1 VSDDEFASA
10 PPPRR
15 GGRPRKGDAPVIDFD
30 QLDKLLVYGE
40 LAPTD
45 DGSGTTTVFPSY
57 RQLGERF
64 GVSYAVISEYAK
76 KHNCMGRRERAR
88 LRTQLRVEEKMVEAR
103 AEAIAV
109 TKDRELAII
118 DAYLLGF
125 EKAIGEGRVRFDN
138 PTDYN
143 TMARLKEFLL
153 GGADSRPEV
162 HAALS
167 LDTLQTRHRETK
179 HVLLEAT
186 AAERGEPAVPVPA
199 LPTSESAAAPCSARD
214 SLFGNMSPTAD
225 GGIVSEPP
233 GRP

>member
-1 VSDDEFASA
+1 MSDEFAT
-10 PPPRR
+10 PCPPRR
-15 GGRPRKGDAPVIDFD
+15 AGRPRKGDAPLIDYD

-57 RQLGERF
+57 RQLAERF
-64 GVSYAVISEYAK
+64 GVSHAVISDYAK
-76 KHNCMGRRERAR
+76 KHNCMKRRERAR
-88 LRTQLRVEEKMVEAR
+88 LRTELRVEEKMIEAR
-103 AEAIAV
+103 AEAITV

-125 EKAIGEGRVRFDN
+125 ERALTEGRVRFDN

-167 LDTLQTRHRETK
+167 LDALQGRHREAK
-179 HVLLEAT
+179 RALVEAT
-186 AAERGEPAVPVPA
+186 AAQRAEAA
-199 LPTSESAAAPCSARD
+199 LPAPAPAESAATLPSEVTEPAPQ
-214 SLFGNMSPTAD
+214 T
-225 GGIVSEPP
+225 
-233 GRP
+233 

>member
-1 VSDDEFASA
+1 MSDDDFENPA

-15 GGRPRKGDAPVIDFD
+15 GGRPRKGDAPLIDYD
-30 QLDKLLVYGE
+30 QVDKLLVYGE

-45 DGSGTTTVFPSY
+45 DRSGTTTVFPSY
-57 RQLGERF
+57 RQLAERF
-64 GVSYAVISEYAK
+64 GVSHAVISEYAK
-76 KHNCMGRRERAR
+76 RHNCMKRRERAR
-88 LRTQLRVEEKMVEAR
+88 LRTELRVEEKMVEAR

-109 TKDRELAII
+109 TKDREITII

-125 EKAIGEGRVRFDN
+125 EKALAEQRVRFDN

-167 LDTLQTRHRETK
+167 LDALQSRCRDTK
-179 HVLLEAT
+179 RALVDAT
-186 AAERGEPAVPVPA
+186 AAERGEVAVPSPPEA
-199 LPTSESAAAPCSARD
+199 STEGSASNVGAA
-214 SLFGNMSPTAD
+214 
-225 GGIVSEPP
+225 
-233 GRP
+233 

>member
-1 VSDDEFASA
+1 MSGDEFAP
-10 PPPRR
+10 PPPRPR
-15 GGRPRKGDAPVIDFD
+15 GRPRKGDAPLVDYD
-30 QLDKLLVYGE
+30 QVDKLLVYGE

-57 RQLGERF
+57 RQLGDRF
-64 GVSYAVISEYAK
+64 GVSYSVISDYAK
-76 KHNCMGRRERAR
+76 KHNCMARRERAQ

-109 TKDRELAII
+109 TKERELQII
-118 DAYLLGF
+118 DSYLMGF

-143 TMARLKEFLL
+143 TMARLKEFLQ

-167 LDTLQTRHRETK
+167 LDTLQAKHRDTRRALTD
-179 HVLLEAT
+179 AT
-186 AAERGEPAVPVPA
+186 PAERGELPVPQPETKA
-199 LPTSESAAAPCSARD
+199 DQGGEADLATPAAP
-214 SLFGNMSPTAD
+214 
-225 GGIVSEPP
+225 
-233 GRP
+233 

>member
-1 VSDDEFASA
+1 VSGDEFAP
-10 PPPRR
+10 PPPRPR
-15 GGRPRKGDAPVIDFD
+15 GRPRKGDAPLVDYD
-30 QLDKLLVYGE
+30 QVDKLLVYGE

-57 RQLGERF
+57 RQLGDRF
-64 GVSYAVISEYAK
+64 GVSYSVISDYAK
-76 KHNCMGRRERAR
+76 KHNCMARRERAQ

-109 TKDRELAII
+109 TKERELQII
-118 DAYLLGF
+118 DSYLMGF

-143 TMARLKEFLL
+143 TMARLKEFLQ

-167 LDTLQTRHRETK
+167 LDTLQAKHRDTRRALTD
-179 HVLLEAT
+179 AT
-186 AAERGEPAVPVPA
+186 PAERGELPVPQPETEA
-199 LPTSESAAAPCSARD
+199 DQGGEADLATPAAP
-214 SLFGNMSPTAD
+214 
-225 GGIVSEPP
+225 
-233 GRP
+233 

>member
-1 VSDDEFASA
+1 VSEDEFAP
-10 PPPRR
+10 PPPRSR
-15 GGRPRKGDAPVIDFD
+15 GRPRKGDAPLIDYD

-45 DGSGTTTVFPSY
+45 DGSGTATVFPSY
-57 RQLGERF
+57 RQIGDRF

-76 KHNCMGRRERAR
+76 KHNCMARRERAR
-88 LRTQLRVEEKMVEAR
+88 ARTQLRVEEKMVEAR

-109 TKDRELAII
+109 TKDRELQII
-118 DAYLLGF
+118 DAYLMGF

-143 TMARLKEFLL
+143 TMARLKEFLQ

-167 LDTLQTRHRETK
+167 LDTLQGRHRDTRRALVET
-179 HVLLEAT
+179 T
-186 AAERGEPAVPVPA
+186 AAERGEIVVPPPAPPREDA
-199 LPTSESAAAPCSARD
+199 SGT
-214 SLFGNMSPTAD
+214 
-225 GGIVSEPP
+225 EPP
-233 GRP
+233 ASSASPGGTVAERPS

>member
-1 VSDDEFASA
+1 VSDDEFASP

-15 GGRPRKGDAPVIDFD
+15 GGRPRKGDAPVIDYD

-40 LAPTD
+40 LGPTD

-64 GVSYAVISEYAK
+64 GVSYSVISEYAK

-88 LRTQLRVEEKMVEAR
+88 LRTELRVEEKMVEAR

-125 EKAIGEGRVRFDN
+125 EKAITEGRVRFDN

-167 LDTLQTRHRETK
+167 LDTLQSRHRETTRAL
-179 HVLLEAT
+179 VEAT
-186 AAERGEPAVPVPA
+186 AAERGEVAVPPPPQ
-199 LPTSESAAAPCSARD
+199 PTSEPASAPGADVHVPAGDP
-214 SLFGNMSPTAD
+214 SPTEE
-225 GGIVSEPP
+225 S
-233 GRP
+233 

>member
-1 VSDDEFASA
+1 MMAEPLLPVRRSPSTTHVCGDAFA
-10 PPPRR
+10 PPPPRPR
-15 GGRPRKGDAPVIDFD
+15 GRPRKGDAPLVDYD
-30 QLDKLLVYGE
+30 QVNKLLVYGE

-57 RQLGERF
+57 RQLGDRF
-64 GVSYAVISEYAK
+64 GVSYSVISDYAK
-76 KHNCMGRRERAR
+76 KHNCMARRERAQ

-109 TKDRELAII
+109 TKERELQII
-118 DAYLLGF
+118 DSYLMGF

-143 TMARLKEFLL
+143 TMARLKEFLQ

-167 LDTLQTRHRETK
+167 LDTLQAKHRDTRRALTD
-179 HVLLEAT
+179 AT
-186 AAERGEPAVPVPA
+186 PAERGELPVPQ
-199 LPTSESAAAPCSARD
+199 PETKAAQ
-214 SLFGNMSPTAD
+214 
-225 GGIVSEPP
+225 GGEAE
-233 GRP
+233 